1 MLKFSMRMI
10 MFLAFSLAAFGIIII
25 SYAGKS
31 QGQDML
37 HYCMMQGIFF
47 VMSLIVAAVLY
58 HIDYGFYKRKE
69 ILWTLALG
77 MIFALVLV
85 KIPGIGKTVNGSQRW
100 IALGPI
106 NVQPVE
112 FVKIL
117 VVVFFSAYL
126 DRLGGIVNRWWR
138 GFLVPVGVIGAI
150 SLLLVLQ
157 PDFGGT
163 MVVCF
168 LAGLMLVM
176 GGVKFWRCALLALVG
191 GLAIATLIAL
201 NPNRME
207 RLRNDSEGNYQAD
220 QSEIA
225 FRNGGVTGVGLGE
238 GMQKEWY
245 LPECHTD
252 FIFAVIGEDLGL
264 IGTASIWLVFLL
276 FLTGGSV
283 IAFRAKDKQGMLLAF
298 GATMV
303 ICAQGAANMAVVTHV
318 FPTKGLALP
327 FLSYGGSCLIST
339 FASVGILLSVARSTL
354 EAEENPE
361 ANAKRLV
368 YWD

>member
-37 HYCMMQGIFF
+37 HYCVMQGIFF
-47 VMSLIVAAVLY
+47 ALSLIVATVLY
-58 HIDYGFYKRKE
+58 HIDYSFYKRKE
-69 ILWTLALG
+69 ILWIIALG
-77 MIFALVLV
+77 MIFALILV

-117 VVVFFSAYL
+117 IIVFFSAYL
-126 DRLGGIVNRWWR
+126 DRLGGVIHRWSR
-138 GFLVPVGVIGAI
+138 GFFVPVGVIGMIAF
-150 SLLLVLQ
+150 LLILQ
-157 PDFGGT
+157 PDYGGT
-163 MVVCF
+163 MVVCG
-168 LAGLMLVM
+168 LAGLMLIL
-176 GGVKFWRCALLALVG
+176 GGVKWWRCALLGIAGV
-191 GLAIATLIAL
+191 LAIGTMIAL

-207 RLRNDSEGNYQAD
+207 RLRSDSEGNYQAD

-225 FRNGGVTGVGLGE
+225 FRNGGVHGVGLGE

-264 IGTASIWLVFLL
+264 IGTASIWIVFLL

-298 GATMV
+298 GATMC
-303 ICAQGAANMAVVTHV
+303 ICAQGAANMAVVTHI

-327 FLSYGGSCLIST
+327 FLSYGGSCLIAT
-339 FASVGILLSVARSTL
+339 FASVGVLLSVGRVTL
-354 EAEENPE
+354 EAEANPE
-361 ANAKRLV
+361 SSAKRLI